1 MKTLY
6 FDLGM
11 GAAGDMLCA
20 ALLELCPDRDEAV
33 AALNALGIPGV
44 ALSLEPR
51 EKCGVTGS
59 HYRVSVHGEEERPDE
74 PHHDHHH
81 HDHDHHEHRGL
92 HDIRALIRSLP
103 LEPPVL
109 EDALAVYDLLAA
121 AEAKAH
127 GAPMEHIHFHEVGSL
142 DAVAD
147 IVGCCWLMRRLR
159 PERVAASPV
168 ATGSGTVQC
177 AHGILPVPA
186 PATAILLE
194 GIPTVPGDYAK
205 ELCTPTG
212 AALVR
217 HFVREFGPMPAM
229 TAEKTGCGMGTRDFP
244 RANCV
249 RVILGETDDTD
260 EITELCCNVDDMSP
274 EAVGFAMQT
283 LLDAGAPEVWTTPVG
298 MKKNRPGLLLTVLCR
313 TEQRDEMV
321 RLLLRHTTTIGVR
334 ETVCR
339 RWVLRRGT
347 ETVETPYGPVRVKR
361 SEGYGVTREKAEFD
375 DLARIARENGLT
387 LDEARRLAETT
398 E

>member
-1 MKTLY
+1 
-6 FDLGM
+6 
-11 GAAGDMLCA
+11 
-20 ALLELCPDRDEAV
+20 
-33 AALNALGIPGV
+33 
-44 ALSLEPR
+44 
-51 EKCGVTGS
+51 
-59 HYRVSVHGEEERPDE
+59 
-74 PHHDHHH
+74 
-81 HDHDHHEHRGL
+81 
-92 HDIRALIRSLP
+92 
-103 LEPPVL
+103 
-109 EDALAVYDLLAA
+109 
-121 AEAKAH
+121 
-127 GAPMEHIHFHEVGSL
+127 
-142 DAVAD
+142 
-147 IVGCCWLMRRLR
+147 
-159 PERVAASPV
+159 
-168 ATGSGTVQC
+168 
-177 AHGILPVPA
+177 
-186 PATAILLE
+186 
-194 GIPTVPGDYAK
+194 
-205 ELCTPTG
+205 
-212 AALVR
+212 
-217 HFVREFGPMPAM
+217 MPAM

-375 DLARIARENGLT
+375 DLARIVRENGLT
-387 LDEARRLAETT
+387 LDEARALDRKSVV
-398 E
+398 